1 MSYKTILIAGASR
14 GIGLAVAEH
23 LASQTD
29 RLVSVS
35 RTKSSIGEWI
45 PADLSALAGVETV
58 TEAIGN
64 DCLDALLYMGGTW
77 ETHAFTSQYSF
88 ENCSDADI
96 AQVIAV
102 NLVAPIRLVKALLP
116 ALRRSANPK
125 IIFMGALSGRDNFP
139 GREVANTAS
148 KFGLRGVVHS
158 LREELRSQQI
168 GVTVINPGNVGTPEV
183 LADLAA
189 NNLLGGEAIPFTDL
203 LKIVDCVLSLSRA
216 TCIKEIDVPAML
228 GEGA

>member
-1 MSYKTILIAGASR
+1 MLFKTLLVTGASR

-23 LASQTD
+23 LVSQVD
-29 RLVSVS
+29 RLLAVS
-35 RTKSSIGEWI
+35 RTKAPVGEWI
-45 PADLSALAGVETV
+45 EADLSELAEVETV
-58 TEAIGN
+58 VNAIGG
-64 DCLDALLYMGGTW
+64 DRLDALLYMGGTW

-88 ENCSDADI
+88 EDCSDADI

-116 ALRRSANPK
+116 ALRRSDNPK
-125 IIFMGALSGRDNFP
+125 IIFMGALSGRDNFS
-139 GREVANTAS
+139 GREVANSAS

-189 NNLLGGEAIPFTDL
+189 DNLSGGEAIPLTDL
-203 LKIVDCVLSLSRA
+203 LKIIDCILSLSRA

-228 GEGA
+228 GERA